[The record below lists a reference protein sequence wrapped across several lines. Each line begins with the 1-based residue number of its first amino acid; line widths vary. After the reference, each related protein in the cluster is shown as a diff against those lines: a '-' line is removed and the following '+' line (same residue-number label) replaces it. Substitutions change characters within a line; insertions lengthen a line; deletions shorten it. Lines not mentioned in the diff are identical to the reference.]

1 MYNHIS
7 SRKLGNVMYWIVIH
21 QSMEIPI
28 KLWVEN
34 WKKKKKKKKI
44 QKKIKKKKK
53 KKKKKKNNN
62 EKVKA
67 RESAYF
73 TLRGK

>member
-1 MYNHIS
+1 
-7 SRKLGNVMYWIVIH
+7 
-21 QSMEIPI
+21 MEIPI

-34 WKKKKKKKKI
+34 W
-44 QKKIKKKKK
+44 

>member
-34 WKKKKKKKKI
+34 WKKKKKKK
-44 QKKIKKKKK
+44 
-53 KKKKKKNNN
+53 NN

>member
-28 KLWVEN
+28 KIWVKN
-34 WKKKKKKKKI
+34 R
-44 QKKIKKKKK
+44 